1 MRKSSEKRKILIP
14 FLCQSAGHMEVLIQ
28 VWHFSIQK
36 SCYKV
41 KITELWNIGHTDD
54 LDIFWGQTVGHTE
67 VIT

>member
-14 FLCQSAGHMEVLIQ
+14 LCQSAGHMEVLIQ
-28 VWHFSIQK
+28 VWYFSIQK

-54 LDIFWGQTVGHTE
+54 LDIFWGQTLGHME
-67 VIT
+67 VII